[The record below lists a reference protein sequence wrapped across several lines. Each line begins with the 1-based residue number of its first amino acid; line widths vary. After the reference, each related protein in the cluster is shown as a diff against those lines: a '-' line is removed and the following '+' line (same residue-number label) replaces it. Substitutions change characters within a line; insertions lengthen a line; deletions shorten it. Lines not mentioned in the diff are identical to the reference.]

1 MTNIDQFESVF
12 KSADKMQFQLES
24 STLRTVFVV
33 TDLPPDQEEA
43 KTYHAEIQR
52 FLAILT
58 KERQLTWRLITADE
72 YGDVAQ
78 LLQLV
83 EAESPDLVC
92 TYRNLHLPIP
102 DFPYSLGVFVDVLT
116 QVVSI
121 PVLLLPSP
129 RMLRNGTATLTSPD
143 VVMAVTDHL
152 TGDHHLVSQAAF
164 FANPSARLF
173 LTHVEDESTF
183 NRYIATIGKIPEI
196 DTDFAR
202 EAILEQLFKEPRDF
216 IRSCRDV
223 LLEANPELKID
234 ELITVGHRLSDYK
247 RLIDEHQVSLLVMNT
262 KDDEQLAMHGVAY
275 PLAVELRQ
283 TPLLLL

>member
-12 KSADKMQFQLES
+12 KSADKPRFELEACN
-24 STLRTVFVV
+24 LQTVFVI
-33 TDLPPDQEEA
+33 TDLEGAEA
-43 KTYHAEIQR
+43 EVYHEQIGR
-52 FLAILT
+52 FLATLT
-58 KERQLTWRLITADE
+58 EERNLTWRLINAQE

-83 EAESPDLVC
+83 QAESPDLIC
-92 TYRNLHLPIP
+92 TYRNLHLAIP

-116 QVVSI
+116 QVVSM

-129 RMLRNGTATLTSPD
+129 RMLRDGTATLRTPD

-164 FANPSARLF
+164 FANPAGTLY
-173 LTHVEDESTF
+173 LTHVEDEATF
-183 NRYIATIGKIPEI
+183 IRYIETIGKIPEI

-202 EAILEQLFKEPRDF
+202 EAILEQLLKEPRDY
-216 IRSCRDV
+216 IHSCRKV
-223 LLEANPELKID
+223 LKDADPELNIE
-234 ELITVGHRLSDYK
+234 ELVTAGHRLSDYK
-247 RLIDEHQVSLLVMNT
+247 RLVAEHDVCLLVMNT

-275 PLAVELRQ
+275 PLAVELRE